1 MAQQFKAAPPFQ
13 IPVQERGRACGW
25 GWRQVNFSS
34 SGERMDFGVCIPTK
48 IDEVG
53 LIAHVENLGY
63 SHAWIADTHMMWSDC
78 YAVLALAAQQTRS
91 IHIGTGVAVAGTRI
105 APVTANSIAT
115 INRLAPGRTFLGLG
129 TGNTA
134 MRVMGHRP
142 FKLREYEEYIRV
154 VRDLLTGEE
163 TQFAWRDRTRSIR
176 FVMQEHEFLGL
187 QPPIP
192 IYVSGFGPKS
202 QALAGKYGDG
212 LVISI
217 PRGGTV
223 SRALE
228 NAKAGAEQSGR
239 TLNDFY
245 VTALTNVLLLE
256 PGERLDSDRVVHTIG
271 PAVMASVHY
280 LYDKISEDG
289 GGDPPEYVR
298 SIWKEFCAL
307 MEEIPEERRHLR
319 VHDSHYVFL
328 HPEEA
333 RMVNPDLIRGCAL
346 AGQPEE
352 LVERI
357 RELEKEGLNQI
368 MFLPR
373 LDLQYRQLED
383 FTRQV
388 MERY

>member
-1 MAQQFKAAPPFQ
+1 
-13 IPVQERGRACGW
+13 
-25 GWRQVNFSS
+25 
-34 SGERMDFGVCIPTK
+34 MDFGVCVASK

-53 LIAHVENLGY
+53 LIAHMENLGY
-63 SHAWIADTHMMWSDC
+63 SHAWVADTQMMWSDC
-78 YAVLALAAQQTRS
+78 YAVLALAAQQTRT
-91 IHIGTGVAVAGTRI
+91 IRIGTGVAVAGTRI

-142 FKLREYEEYIRV
+142 FNIREYEDYIRN
-154 VRDLLTGEE
+154 VRDLLSGGEA
-163 TQFAWRDRTRSIR
+163 QFTWRDRTRPIR
-176 FVMQEHEFLGL
+176 FVLQEYGFLGL
-187 QPPIP
+187 EPPIP
-192 IYVSGFGPKS
+192 IHVSGFGPRS

-223 SRALE
+223 TRAIA
-228 NAKAGAEQSGR
+228 NARAGAEEVGR
-239 TLNDFY
+239 TLEGFY
-245 VTALTNVLLLE
+245 TTALTNVLLLE
-256 PGERLDSDRVVHTIG
+256 PGESLDAERVVQTIG

-280 LYDKISEDG
+280 LYDKIAEDG
-289 GGDPPEYVR
+289 GGEPPPFVR
-298 SIWKEFCAL
+298 SIWKDFCAL
-307 MEEIPEERRHLR
+307 MAEIPEERRHLR

-333 RMVNPDLIRGCAL
+333 RMVNPELIQGCTL

-352 LVERI
+352 IVERI
-357 RELEKEGLNQI
+357 RELEREGLSQI

-383 FTRQV
+383 FTRRV